1 MKYYETTNDEY
12 LNKVNEINLHPEMQI
27 ILDKMNTDKHINTIF
42 YGPSGTGK
50 YSQVLYLLKKYSYT
64 NLKYLKKIT
73 TTTDKQNYTYNI
85 SDVHYEIDMGLLGC
99 HSKILW
105 HEIFYQIV
113 DIISM
118 KTNKFGFI
126 VCYNF
131 HLIHNEL
138 LEIFYSYVQQ
148 YSNINSLIKI
158 NFIIITENISF
169 LPNSILNSFQIINV
183 KRPIKHYYNN
193 IIIKNKINNNK
204 IEELSNENLNNFK
217 KQINNLIDID
227 ENGFN
232 KIFSKIDSCDIVN
245 IKELKSF
252 SKVSKNLPEDIFNI
266 INDNIIE
273 EIKNIDFQKLRDN
286 IYDIFIYNLDG
297 VECIWYIIYYF
308 VNNNYLNKSDIS
320 EILYKCNKSLLY
332 FNNNYRPIY
341 HLENILLY
349 IADRI
354 NEKK

>member
-12 LNKVNEINLHPEMQI
+12 LNKMDEINLHPEIQTI
-27 ILDKMNTDKHINTIF
+27 VDKINTEKYINTIF
-42 YGPSGTGK
+42 YGASGTGK
-50 YSQVLYLLKKYSYT
+50 YSQVLYFLKKYSST

-73 TTTDKQNYTYNI
+73 ISTDKQNYTYNI
-85 SDVHYEIDMGLLGC
+85 SDIHYEIDMGLLGC
-99 HSKILW
+99 HAKTLW

-113 DIISM
+113 DIINI

-158 NFIIITENISF
+158 KFILITENISF

-183 KRPIKHYYNN
+183 KRPSKENYTN
-193 IIIKNKINNNK
+193 IILKNKKSVNK
-204 IEELSNENLNNFK
+204 IEELNNKELNDFK
-217 KQINNLIDID
+217 KQINNLIKPNSDI
-227 ENGFN
+227 FN
-232 KIFSKIDSCDIVN
+232 KNFLNIHECDIVN

-252 SKVSKNLPEDIFNI
+252 SKISKCLPEDIFNI
-266 INDNIIE
+266 INDNIIDE
-273 EIKNIDFQKLRDN
+273 MKQIDFQRLRDN
-286 IYDIFIYNLDG
+286 IYDIFIYNLDA

-308 VNNNYLNKSDIS
+308 VNNNYINKSDIS
-320 EILYKCNKSLLY
+320 DILYKCNKSLLY

-349 IADRI
+349 IANKI